1 MKTNQRFI
9 KMMLALVAMF
19 MSMQV
24 MAATKEVYAVY
35 TSANGGTLTF
45 YYDDLMSTRN
55 GVYKEELNDVNDT
68 PWWVDH
74 AYKFKK
80 VVFTSSFADAR
91 PKSTRCWFS
100 DQPNFTIEGLGN
112 LNTSEVEDMS
122 WMFSGSGIT
131 GFDLSSFQTGSVKN
145 MGGMFQ
151 ECSKLISIDLSC
163 LDTHSVTDMSQ
174 LFMDCGSLTSVNLS
188 GLDARSV
195 TEMSHM
201 FSGCSSLTGLNFSS
215 FTTRDLTNTDAM
227 FENCTSL
234 ASLNLR
240 NFNTSNVTSMSWM
253 FFECTSLTSLDLS
266 DFDTGN
272 VTDMSVMFDSADK
285 LTTIY
290 VGEKW
295 STANVSESDY
305 MFNDC
310 TSLVGE
316 KGTVYSDDY
325 IDKEYAHKDGGT
337 SNPGYLS
344 FHPEAYAV
352 YNNGTLFFY
361 YDTDKS
367 TRTGTKYE
375 MNALGSKP
383 GWYTEHRNDIK
394 KVVFMSTFKNVR
406 PVSTSYWFAAD
417 VDDDWN
423 STSQLTTITGIKY
436 LNTSQVKDM
445 SFMFYQCTKLTT
457 LDVSGFNTSNVITM
471 KSMFDGCES
480 LTTLNVSGFNTRKVI
495 TMERMFCCC
504 YALEALDVSKWNTAK
519 VINMNS
525 VFSYCSHLSTLNVG
539 NWNTANVTEMSG
551 LFDGCQNLT
560 ALDVSKW
567 NTAKVTDMSLMF
579 DECYKLTGVLLSDWN
594 TAKVTDMYAMF
605 YRCDELTSL
614 DLSSFDTRKVTDMSC
629 MFAYDD
635 NLTTV
640 YVGNLWSTAKLST
653 IETKYSANGWENMF
667 IDCSSIKGEKGTTYN
682 SNKIG
687 KEYAHVDGDQSNPG
701 YLSALPYDLKIAG
714 KTVTSMNQSDI
725 LENGI
730 FSYSPKSN
738 TLSVKGSYTYNV
750 NERFMESSIDGLTI
764 NVTQDVTLEGRPD
777 WPLISLN
784 AGTTT
789 FTGNG
794 KLTLKKQNET
804 GIYLTHSSSV
814 IIKDMDME
822 IDALWGIAGPRDSH
836 GQESL
841 TIESSNITIKTSD
854 KQPSD
859 RTAICDL
866 PGGIYLQGCS
876 ITSPSGAYISG
887 GAVKTSNGSVAQD
900 VTITVG
906 NGIAT
911 NIDNGQRDSVKGQKD
926 GWYTIDGRKLNGKP
940 AKKGLYIHNGKTV
953 VN

>member
-201 FSGCSSLTGLNFSS
+201 FSGCSSLTSLNFSS

-310 TSLVGE
+310 TSLV
-316 KGTVYSDDY
+316 
-325 IDKEYAHKDGGT
+325 
-337 SNPGYLS
+337 
-344 FHPEAYAV
+344 
-352 YNNGTLFFY
+352 
-361 YDTDKS
+361 
-367 TRTGTKYE
+367 
-375 MNALGSKP
+375 
-383 GWYTEHRNDIK
+383 
-394 KVVFMSTFKNVR
+394 
-406 PVSTSYWFAAD
+406 
-417 VDDDWN
+417 
-423 STSQLTTITGIKY
+423 
-436 LNTSQVKDM
+436 
-445 SFMFYQCTKLTT
+445 
-457 LDVSGFNTSNVITM
+457 
-471 KSMFDGCES
+471 
-480 LTTLNVSGFNTRKVI
+480 
-495 TMERMFCCC
+495 
-504 YALEALDVSKWNTAK
+504 
-519 VINMNS
+519 
-525 VFSYCSHLSTLNVG
+525 
-539 NWNTANVTEMSG
+539 
-551 LFDGCQNLT
+551 
-560 ALDVSKW
+560 
-567 NTAKVTDMSLMF
+567 
-579 DECYKLTGVLLSDWN
+579 
-594 TAKVTDMYAMF
+594 
-605 YRCDELTSL
+605 
-614 DLSSFDTRKVTDMSC
+614 
-629 MFAYDD
+629 
-635 NLTTV
+635 
-640 YVGNLWSTAKLST
+640 
-653 IETKYSANGWENMF
+653 
-667 IDCSSIKGEKGTTYN
+667 GEKGTTYN

-940 AKKGLYIHNGKTV
+940 AKKGLYIHNGKTI